1 MLARFFC
8 ANQTD
13 LLRALKVSARLA
25 NQTGMSSE
33 IEGIKER
40 IKILSEALSII
51 STIEAS
57 FYNEKE
63 KNNIFCGWRH
73 SSFQFRLKP
82 DTKNIYHNTQVLK
95 AGSYKW
101 KYDLCKG
108 QKYNKSSSQAETSPI
123 TKKPG

>member
-1 MLARFFC
+1 M
-8 ANQTD
+8 
-13 LLRALKVSARLA
+13 LRASKVSARLA

-63 KNNIFCGWRH
+63 KTIFFVGGVT
-73 SSFQFRLKP
+73 RLFNF
-82 DTKNIYHNTQVLK
+82 D
-95 AGSYKW
+95 
-101 KYDLCKG
+101 
-108 QKYNKSSSQAETSPI
+108 
-123 TKKPG
+123 